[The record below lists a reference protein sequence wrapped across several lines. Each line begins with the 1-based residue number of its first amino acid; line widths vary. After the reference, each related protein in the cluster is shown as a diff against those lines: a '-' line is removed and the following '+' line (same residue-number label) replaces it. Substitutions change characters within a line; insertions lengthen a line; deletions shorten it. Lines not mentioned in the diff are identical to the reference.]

1 MFCSRCWARNPEQ
14 SAFCY
19 NCGQKIASPPN
30 RGMVTE
36 DKNAPMRETKPWP
49 RGAEEDAPT
58 SLDLQ
63 PAVDRI
69 NAKRGPKLL
78 DASVKESQKRR
89 DSE

>member
-1 MFCSRCWARNPEQ
+1 MFCSKCSTKNPEQ

-19 NCGQKIASPPN
+19 NCGQKILQSSN
-30 RGMVTE
+30 RGIVTQ
-36 DKNAPMRETKPWP
+36 DGNAPMRETQPWP

-63 PAVDRI
+63 PAVNRI

-78 DASVKESQKRR
+78 KAAVEESQKRR